1 MRMKIRFAVIDDAA
15 FLRELVKN
23 IVVSEGG
30 ICVGEA
36 ANGDEGIAMVQ
47 TTLPDLVFLDMV
59 MPLRNGI
66 ETAKALKELH
76 PEIKII
82 GCSTID
88 QEALV
93 QKAYEAGF
101 DDYIAKPFSKE
112 QILNSILKVLPHLG
126 ESTHG
131 RT

>member
-1 MRMKIRFAVIDDAA
+1 MKIRFAVVDDAA

-23 IVVSEGG
+23 IVTSAGG
-30 ICVGEA
+30 TCVGEA
-36 ANGDEGIAMVQ
+36 GNGDEAIALVQ
-47 TTLPDLVFLDMV
+47 STVPDLVFLDMV

-66 ETAKALKELH
+66 ETAKAIKELY
-76 PEIKII
+76 PDIKII

-93 QKAYEAGF
+93 QKAYDAGF
-101 DDYIAKPFSKE
+101 DAYITKPFSKD
-112 QILNSILKVLPHLG
+112 QILESISKVLPHLG

>member
-1 MRMKIRFAVIDDAA
+1 MKIRFIVADDAA
-15 FLRELVKN
+15 FLRELIKN
-23 IVVSEGG
+23 IVVSAGG
-30 ICVGEA
+30 TCVGEA
-36 ANGDEGIAMVQ
+36 SNGDEAISLVQ
-47 TTLPDLVFLDMV
+47 NTLPDIIFLDMV
-59 MPLRNGI
+59 MPLKNGI
-66 ETAKALKELH
+66 ETAQVLKEIH

-93 QKAYEAGF
+93 QRAYDAGF
-101 DDYIAKPFSKE
+101 DDYILKPFSKE
-112 QILNSILKVLPHLG
+112 QILNSISKVLRHLG

>member
-1 MRMKIRFAVIDDAA
+1 MKIRFAVVDDAA

-23 IVVSEGG
+23 LISSEGG

-36 ANGDEGIAMVQ
+36 ASGDEAIELIPK
-47 TTLPDLVFLDMV
+47 TLPDLVILDMV
-59 MPLRNGI
+59 MPQRNGI
-66 ETAKALKELH
+66 ETARILKELH
-76 PEIKII
+76 PDVKII

-88 QEALV
+88 QEALI

-101 DDYIAKPFSKE
+101 DAYITKPFSKE
-112 QILNSILKVLPHLG
+112 NLINEIHKVFPHLG
-126 ESTHG
+126 ESAHG

>member
-1 MRMKIRFAVIDDAA
+1 MKIRFAVIDDAA

-23 IVVSEGG
+23 IVTSAGG
-30 ICVGEA
+30 VCVGEA
-36 ANGDEGIAMVQ
+36 ANGDEAV
-47 TTLPDLVFLDMV
+47 TLVESTLPELVFLDMV

-66 ETAKALKELH
+66 ETAKVLKELH

-88 QEALV
+88 QEAYV

-101 DDYIAKPFSKE
+101 DAYVTKPFSKE
-112 QILNSILKVLPHLG
+112 QILEAISKVLPQQG

>member
-1 MRMKIRFAVIDDAA
+1 MKIRFAVVDDAA
-15 FLRELVKN
+15 FLRELIKN
-23 IVVSEGG
+23 IVVSDGG
-30 ICVGEA
+30 VCVGEA
-36 ANGDEGIAMVQ
+36 ANGDEAVELVQ

-66 ETAKALKELH
+66 ETAKVLKELH
-76 PEIKII
+76 PSIKII

-88 QEALV
+88 QEDLV

-101 DDYIAKPFSKE
+101 DSYLVKPFSKD
-112 QILNSILKVLPHLG
+112 QILKEISKVLPHLG

-131 RT
+131 RA